1 MVCPVSNHATKTV
14 QSSHMHRCMAIK
26 HSSFAPPI
34 FQTCKTCVCQTMA
47 NIAAPS
53 GHPGSKQELM
63 LHDQRENKEQDM
75 SGCCRG
81 KLLVTLPNLLM
92 VLSQIQHLG
101 HPLLKRAREMVGA
114 KERAR
119 AN

>member
-1 MVCPVSNHATKTV
+1 
-14 QSSHMHRCMAIK
+14 MAIK

-53 GHPGSKQELM
+53 GHPGSRQELM

-75 SGCCRG
+75 
-81 KLLVTLPNLLM
+81 
-92 VLSQIQHLG
+92 
-101 HPLLKRAREMVGA
+101 
-114 KERAR
+114 
-119 AN
+119 